1 LLYIWLTKFIFF
13 YYMHKQKIRIVIL
26 LFVISFFTSLRS
38 QITFTPTSGCAP
50 LQVSFSAPAG
60 TASWNFGNGTSNLAS
75 GANLYS
81 TPGTYNVTYSGV
93 GGSFTQLV
101 TVYANNVVAGFSFN
115 TPSSK
120 CAPMSVSFN
129 GTGGSS
135 GSLYQWAFADGGQA
149 MGSSVNHS
157 YSLGGVYNVT
167 LTVKDFISGCVDVVS
182 NGPINVSTP
191 PNIVINSNPGL
202 TSCTAPFTTA
212 FTASNSTSGSPL
224 GGSLTFN
231 WNFGNSQ
238 TSTQATP
245 GNITFNQGVYTV
257 TLIATD
263 NNNCTNSL
271 TTQVSAIQPTVNAV
285 FPASVCVNGQQQS
298 SLQTFSF
305 TVQSSQ
311 PTTTINMGD
320 GNTIVV
326 PPPPLSLSTPTT
338 VFTYT
343 YPLYSLPGIKTI
355 TITAST
361 GNCVATQ
368 TQSIF
373 VEKIVPQFTTSA
385 PFFTCSPIL
394 IKPYTNQ
401 STVNSPGPLSY
412 TWTVRAWNN
421 LYISAYIT
429 NSVNPTFTFTQ
440 GSNQPYTF
448 FGMYKPEVLL
458 VVTSALGCK
467 TYVTHIFDSIH
478 RPTAWFNKNKK
489 EGCVPLTVK
498 FRDSSDTSPIYPI
511 QSYTWNNGAN
521 PPTLVSG
528 TIPPPFVNPTFAY
541 SVAGTYTPYLT
552 ISTAGGCTDVS
563 FIDTIYVVNTP
574 TVNMALLSN
583 AIVCAGQTV
592 QINLSASPTS
602 TAIQHWHVETDKGF
616 FSGCVSNTSPIWP
629 FTHLGVHGFTVS
641 AYEHGCESS
650 SVSSQTIT
658 VKGPLAKFRYRTNCA
673 NKKSVDFFSHLQQV
687 QTASLDFGD
696 SSTPLTIVG
705 NATGTV
711 TNATTHVYANT
722 GDYVATLTATNSLN
736 GCAPYTQTMLV
747 TVREINADFQMA
759 PVICKGGVQTFSAGT
774 STDVEISCARG
785 YAWFI
790 DNFPA
795 VQTSSSF
802 YSANTA
808 TSVGTHTVTLWVK
821 DKNSCTDTMTRLF
834 RVASPIPTF
843 TFNANPICLS
853 NNPKQI
859 INTTAQSPDAVNN
872 FTLFYGVSS
881 TSLIINSVTV
891 SPTYNYLAAPPSQ
904 TYAVKLIAATDL
916 LGCKDSIIHVLKVN
930 NPNAYLIP
938 SVTRTCVGAPIV
950 FNASGGYT
958 STINFGDAPSFINFT
973 GASSYNHS
981 YSAAGNYTSSINI
994 VDDGNCTS
1002 TYTAAIDIQSYP
1014 TANFSVFESINP
1026 ANTGPVFCA
1035 PIAITFS
1042 STTNSNAPIGLY
1054 DWNLGTG
1061 SPITNEPEVGTI
1073 FSIPGIKTI
1082 TLSAYTT
1089 NGCKSTITKT
1099 LSILSPTANLVINKT
1114 RFCLGEEIKVSLKD
1128 TSGIEGWI
1136 WFFGD
1141 GAQQPTITAAS
1152 APTPTLSYPYVN
1164 FPQPFGSASIQLYY
1178 FASGKNCP
1186 NYSEVGISIVKIDP
1200 DFKRNNELLPEDVE
1214 HCISL
1219 PDQFTNKSKLN
1230 NNTSLNGLTF
1240 NWDFGNGATSS
1251 VPSPTYTYPSA
1262 GVYSVSLT
1270 ASDVISGCPITIV
1283 KNMTIH
1289 PLPTVTV
1296 SVVDTVCRGSSFILN
1311 SSGTTDIGNYE
1322 WFPKNGLENPLMAST
1337 TATALTS
1344 TSYSLAVTS
1353 IFGCKNTSNIQYVYV
1368 QQPPPIINWDTTVV
1382 VGQLVTLNT
1391 YVGQNYTYTWSPI
1404 VDLNCGQCAYP
1415 VSTTT
1420 ANITYS
1426 VEVEDPLGCFK
1437 VVSTYSVYI
1446 DPLTSVDVPTAFT
1459 PNGDGV
1465 NDVIYV
1471 DGWGIKKLN
1480 YFRIFNRWG
1489 QVLFESND
1497 IKLGWNGIYNG
1508 VPQNMETYVYQVSVE
1523 TYVNSTSLEKTG
1535 TFKLIR

>member
-1 LLYIWLTKFIFF
+1 
-13 YYMHKQKIRIVIL
+13 MHKLKIHFAIL
-26 LFVISFFTSLRS
+26 LFVAFFITSLRS

-60 TASWNFGNGTSNLAS
+60 AASWNLGNGTSNLSS
-75 GANLYS
+75 GTNLYS

-101 TVYANNVVAGFSFN
+101 TVYANNLVAGFSFN
-115 TPSSK
+115 APPSK
-120 CAPMSVSFN
+120 CAPLSVSFN

-149 MGSSVNHS
+149 TGSSVTHS

-167 LTVKDFISGCVDVVS
+167 LTVKDFVTGCVDVVS

-224 GGSLTFN
+224 GGGLTFN

-238 TSTQATP
+238 TSSQATP

-263 NNNCTNSL
+263 NNNCTNSI
-271 TTQVSAIQPTVNAV
+271 TTQVSATQPTVNAV
-285 FPASVCVNGQQQS
+285 FPASVCINGQKQS
-298 SLQTFSF
+298 STQTFTFS
-305 TVQSSQ
+305 VQSSQ
-311 PTTTINMGD
+311 PSTTLNMGN

-326 PPPPLSLSTPTT
+326 PPPPLTLSTPTT
-338 VFTYT
+338 VYTYT
-343 YPLYSLPGIKTI
+343 YPLYSLSGIKTI

-373 VEKIVPQFTTSA
+373 VENIVPQFTTSA
-385 PFFTCSPIL
+385 PFFTCSPTL
-394 IKPYTNQ
+394 IKPYVNQ
-401 STVNSPGPLSY
+401 SSVNSSSPLSY
-412 TWTVRAWNN
+412 TWTSTGWDSQFTSTYSTS
-421 LYISAYIT
+421 L
-429 NSVNPTFTFTQ
+429 VNPTFTFTQ

-448 FGMYKPEVLL
+448 FGIYKPEVLL
-458 VVTSALGCK
+458 VVTSAPLGCK
-467 TYVTHIFDSIH
+467 TYVTHVLDSIH

-489 EGCVPLTVK
+489 EGCLPLTVK
-498 FRDSSDTSPIYPI
+498 FRDSSNTNTAIYPI

-528 TIPPPFVNPTFAY
+528 TIPPPFVNPIFTYATP
-541 SVAGTYTPYLT
+541 GTYTPYLT
-552 ISTAGGCTDVS
+552 ISTAGGCSDVS

-574 TVNMALLSN
+574 AVNMALLSN
-583 AIVCAGQTV
+583 TTVCAGQPV
-592 QINLSASPTS
+592 QINLSALPTS
-602 TAIQHWHVETDKGF
+602 TTIQHWHVESDQGF
-616 FSGCVSNTSPIWP
+616 FSGCVSNSSPTWP
-629 FTHLGVHGFTVS
+629 FTHLGVHGFTTS

-650 SVSSQTIT
+650 SVSSQSIA

-696 SSTPLTIVG
+696 SSPPLTIVG

-722 GDYVATLTATNSLN
+722 GDYVATLTATNSLS
-736 GCAPYTQTMLV
+736 GCTPYTQTMLV
-747 TVREINADFQMA
+747 TVRELSVDFQMA
-759 PVICKGGVQTFSAGT
+759 PVVCKNARQTFSITT
-774 STDVEISCARG
+774 SNDVEISCGRG
-785 YAWFI
+785 YAWVL
-790 DNFPA
+790 DDLA
-795 VQTSSSF
+795 TVQTSSTM
-802 YSANTA
+802 YTTNTI
-808 TSVGTHTVTLWVK
+808 SVVGIHKITLWVK
-821 DKNSCTDTMTRLF
+821 DKNSCTDTLTRLF
-834 RVASPIPTF
+834 RVASALPSF

-853 NNPKQI
+853 NGPAQI
-859 INTTAQSPDAVNN
+859 INTTTQSPLAINN
-872 FTLFYGVSS
+872 FTVYFGVGTSS
-881 TSLIINSVTV
+881 LAVYSVTV
-891 SPTYNYLAAPPSQ
+891 SPTYPYLAAPPSQ
-904 TYAVKLIAATDL
+904 TYSVKLVARIDDF
-916 LGCKDSIIHVLKVN
+916 LGCKDSVTHVIKVN

-938 SVTRTCVGAPIV
+938 SITRTCVGAPIA
-950 FNASGGYT
+950 FNASGGYPT
-958 STINFGDAPSFINFT
+958 STINFGDGISFIDT
-973 GASSYNHS
+973 PGASSYNHT
-981 YSAAGNYTSSINI
+981 YNTAGNYTSSINI

-1002 TYTAAIDIQSYP
+1002 TYTAAIDVQSYP
-1014 TANFSVFESINP
+1014 TANFSIFESINP
-1026 ANTGPVFCA
+1026 ANVGPVFCA

-1054 DWNLGTG
+1054 DWNLGNG

-1073 FSIPGIKTI
+1073 FSIPGVKTI

-1114 RFCLGEEIKVSLKD
+1114 RFCLGEEVKVSLKD

-1200 DFKRNNELLPEDVE
+1200 DFKRNNELLAEDIE
-1214 HCISL
+1214 HCISI

-1230 NNTSLNGLTF
+1230 NSSSLNGLNF
-1240 NWDFGNGATSS
+1240 NWDFGDGTTSS
-1251 VPSPTYTYPSA
+1251 LPNPTYTYPKS

-1289 PLPTVTV
+1289 PLPTVTIAIA
-1296 SVVDTVCRGSSFILN
+1296 DTACRGSSFILN
-1311 SSGTTDIGNYE
+1311 ASGTADIGEYE
-1322 WFPKNGLENPLMAST
+1322 WFPKNGLENPLMAPT
-1337 TATALTS
+1337 TATAITS
-1344 TSYSLAVTS
+1344 TAYSLAVTS
-1353 IFGCKNTSNIQYVYV
+1353 IFGCKNISNIQYIYV

-1404 VDLNCGQCAYP
+1404 TDLNCERCAYP
-1415 VSTTT
+1415 ISTTT

-1465 NDVIYV
+1465 NDIIYV

-1497 IKLGWNGIYNG
+1497 VKIGWNGIYNG

-1523 TYVNSTSLEKTG
+1523 TYVNSTYLEKTG
-1535 TFKLIR
+1535 SFKLIR